1 MSGTAID
8 LPTLQEV
15 AKITVTAYAER
26 HIFNPR
32 LLLVGLKAFESPENI
47 LSRGAKMLLLP
58 GDGRKQPFCTH
69 HNTKVIILLYLLL
82 YRWLLFPEMLIVP
95 TWTEGRR
102 TISGLESCSQG

>member
-1 MSGTAID
+1 MSHTATD

-15 AKITVTAYAER
+15 AEMTATAP
-26 HIFNPR
+26 HLQSTIAFK
-32 LLLVGLKAFESPENI
+32 VGLKAFESPENI

-58 GDGRKQPFCTH
+58 GDGRKQPFCTP

-95 TWTEGRR
+95 TWTEGR
-102 TISGLESCSQG
+102 TISGLESGSQG